1 MQTSLLWSTKM
12 KTAVKPESHEL
23 GNKKLTNSELQKHL
37 IILAKKTQDRVW
49 RSVVF
54 ELPLQQSFV
63 GRLHKGVPTWSE
75 F

>member
-1 MQTSLLWSTKM
+1 M

-49 RSVVF
+49 RSVGSALATTAIFKRCFTRVIKTF
-54 ELPLQQSFV
+54 LNQLKVTEKVNL
-63 GRLHKGVPTWSE
+63 
-75 F
+75 

>member
-49 RSVVF
+49 RSVVSAVATTAIF
-54 ELPLQQSFV
+54 CREV
-63 GRLHKGVPTWSE
+63 A
-75 F
+75 